1 MSNLSDI
8 TLIAADWGTSN
19 LRIWGIDHRGH
30 VINTINN
37 GKGMASLIPSEFEP
51 YLISLI
57 ESWLPREGNAKCPII
72 ICGMAGAKT
81 GWKEAA
87 YLKAPCPPINKE
99 KIIQVETDDQR
110 ISVSIVP
117 GIMQTSPPDVMRGEE
132 TQIAGYLSK
141 NPNFDGIICLPGTH
155 TKWAHISANEIVSFK
170 TFMTGE
176 IFLSL
181 SERSILKTS
190 VQSNDFDSTS
200 FLEAFEDTYSNPAL
214 LSSKLFGLRAAD
226 LLENTSA
233 KFLKSKL
240 SGYLIGCELAGAK
253 SYWLGQN
260 IIMIGNNDLCILYQK
275 ALKKLGMNATIENTQ
290 NVTLNGLKQV
300 ISNSYNQ

>member
-19 LRIWGIDHRGH
+19 LRIWGIDHRGQ
-30 VINTINN
+30 VIDTINN

-57 ESWLPREGNAKCPII
+57 ESWLPKEGNAKCPII
-72 ICGMAGAKT
+72 ICGMAGAKN

-87 YLKAPCPPINKE
+87 YLKAPCPPINKK

-141 NPNFDGIICLPGTH
+141 NPDFDGIICLPGTH

-226 LLENTSA
+226 LLENTST

-290 NVTLNGLKQV
+290 NVTLDGLKQV
-300 ISNSYNQ
+300 ISDSYNQ

>member
-8 TLIAADWGTSN
+8 SLIAADWGTSN
-19 LRIWGIDHRGH
+19 LRVWGIDHRGQ
-30 VINTINN
+30 VIDTINN

-57 ESWLPREGNAKCPII
+57 ESWLPKEGNAKCPII

-87 YLKAPCPPINKE
+87 YLNAPCPPINKE

-141 NPNFDGIICLPGTH
+141 NPDFDGIICLPGTH

-190 VQSNDFDSTS
+190 VQSNDFDTTS

-226 LLENTSA
+226 LLENTST

-275 ALKKLGMNATIENTQ
+275 ALKKLGINTTIESTQ

-300 ISNSYNQ
+300 FPDSYNQ

>member
-1 MSNLSDI
+1 MSEFSEI
-8 TLIAADWGTSN
+8 SLIAADWGTSN
-19 LRIWGIDHRGH
+19 LRVWGMDHQGN
-30 VINTINN
+30 VINRITN
-37 GKGMASLIPSEFEP
+37 GKGMSSLMPSEFEP
-51 YLISLI
+51 YLMGLI
-57 ESWLPREGNAKCPII
+57 GNWLPKQGNAKCPII

-87 YLKAPCPPINKE
+87 YLKAPCSPVNKE
-99 KIIQVETDDQR
+99 KIMQIETEDQR

-117 GIMQTSPPDVMRGEE
+117 GIMQKSPPDVMRGEE

-141 NPNFDGIICLPGTH
+141 KPDFDGIICLPGTH
-155 TKWAHISANEIVSFK
+155 TKWVHISAGEIVSFK

-181 SERSILKTS
+181 SERSILKNS
-190 VQSNDFDSTS
+190 VQSNDFDPTS

-214 LSSKLFGLRAAD
+214 LSSKLFGIRAAD
-226 LLENTSA
+226 LLENTST

-240 SGYLIGCELAGAK
+240 SGYLIGSELAGAK

-260 IIMIGNNDLCILYQK
+260 IVMIGNDDLCILYEK
-275 ALKKLGMNATIENTQ
+275 ALKKLGLNATIENTQ
-290 NVTLNGLKQV
+290 NVTLNGLKQACLGRQ
-300 ISNSYNQ
+300 NL

>member
-19 LRIWGIDHRGH
+19 LRIWGIDHRGQ
-30 VINTINN
+30 VIDTINN

-57 ESWLPREGNAKCPII
+57 ESWLPKEGNAKCPII

-87 YLKAPCPPINKE
+87 YLKAPCPPINKK

-141 NPNFDGIICLPGTH
+141 NPDFDGIICLPGTH
-155 TKWAHISANEIVSFK
+155 TKWVHISANEIVSFK

-226 LLENTSA
+226 LLENTST

-290 NVTLNGLKQV
+290 NVTLDGLKQV
-300 ISNSYNQ
+300 ISDSYNQ

>member
-57 ESWLPREGNAKCPII
+57 ESWLPKEGNTKCPII

-87 YLKAPCPPINKE
+87 YLKAPCPPINKK

-141 NPNFDGIICLPGTH
+141 NPDFDGIICLPGTH

-300 ISNSYNQ
+300 FPDSYNQ

>member
-19 LRIWGIDHRGH
+19 LRIWGIDHRGQ
-30 VINTINN
+30 VIDTINN

-57 ESWLPREGNAKCPII
+57 ESWLPKEGNAKCPII
-72 ICGMAGAKT
+72 ICGMAGAKN

-87 YLKAPCPPINKE
+87 YLKAPCPPINKK

-226 LLENTSA
+226 LLENTST

-275 ALKKLGMNATIENTQ
+275 ALKKLGINTTIESTQ

>member
-19 LRIWGIDHRGH
+19 LRIWGIDHRGQ
-30 VINTINN
+30 VIDTINN
-37 GKGMASLIPSEFEP
+37 GKGMSSLIPSEFEP

-57 ESWLPREGNAKCPII
+57 ESWLPKEGNAKCPII

-87 YLKAPCPPINKE
+87 YLKAPCPPINKK
-99 KIIQVETDDQR
+99 KIIQVETEDQR

-141 NPNFDGIICLPGTH
+141 NPDFDGIICLPGTH

-214 LSSKLFGLRAAD
+214 LSSMLFGLRAAD
-226 LLENTSA
+226 LLENTST

-275 ALKKLGMNATIENTQ
+275 ALKKLGINTTIESTQ

-300 ISNSYNQ
+300 IPDGYNQ

>member
-1 MSNLSDI
+1 MSKFGNIS
-8 TLIAADWGTSN
+8 LIAADWGTSN
-19 LRIWGIDHRGH
+19 LRVWGIDHEGK
-30 VINTINN
+30 VVNTITN
-37 GKGMASLIPSEFEP
+37 GKGMSSLMPSEFEP

-57 ESWLPREGNAKCPII
+57 ENWLPKEKNAKCPII

-87 YLKAPCPPINKE
+87 YLKAPCPPINEE
-99 KIIQVETDDQR
+99 KTIQLETEDQR
-110 ISVSIVP
+110 ISVSIIP
-117 GIMQTSPPDVMRGEE
+117 GIMQKSPPDVMRGEE

-141 NPNFDGIICLPGTH
+141 NPGFDGIICLPGTH
-155 TKWAHISANEIVSFK
+155 TKWVHISTGEIVSFK

-181 SERSILKTS
+181 SEHSILKSS
-190 VQSNDFDSTS
+190 VQSDDLDLTS

-226 LLENTSA
+226 LLENTST
-233 KFLKSKL
+233 KLLKSKL
-240 SGYLIGCELAGAK
+240 SGYLIGSELAGAK

-260 IIMIGNNDLCILYQK
+260 IVMIGNNDLCILYQK
-275 ALKKLGMNATIENTQ
+275 ALKKLGLNATIENAQ
-290 NVTLNGLKQV
+290 NVTLYGLQQACRGR
-300 ISNSYNQ
+300 YNQ

>member
-19 LRIWGIDHRGH
+19 LRIWGIDHRGQ
-30 VINTINN
+30 VIDSINN

-57 ESWLPREGNAKCPII
+57 ESWLPKEGNAKCPII
-72 ICGMAGAKT
+72 ICGMAGAKN

-87 YLKAPCPPINKE
+87 YLKAPCPPINKK

-141 NPNFDGIICLPGTH
+141 NPDFDGIICLPGTH

-181 SERSILKTS
+181 SERSILKSS

-226 LLENTSA
+226 LLENTST

-275 ALKKLGMNATIENTQ
+275 ALKKLGINTTIESTQ

-300 ISNSYNQ
+300 IPDGYNQ

>member
-19 LRIWGIDHRGH
+19 LRIWGIDHRGQ

-57 ESWLPREGNAKCPII
+57 ESWLPKEGNAKCPII
-72 ICGMAGAKT
+72 ICGMAGAKN

-87 YLKAPCPPINKE
+87 YLKAPCPPINKK

-141 NPNFDGIICLPGTH
+141 NPDFDGIICLPGTH

-226 LLENTSA
+226 LLENTST

-275 ALKKLGMNATIENTQ
+275 ALKKLGINTTIESTQ

-300 ISNSYNQ
+300 IPDGYNQ

>member
-19 LRIWGIDHRGH
+19 LRIWGIDHRGQ
-30 VINTINN
+30 VIDTINN
-37 GKGMASLIPSEFEP
+37 GKGMSSLIPSEFEP
-51 YLISLI
+51 HLISLI
-57 ESWLPREGNAKCPII
+57 ESWLPKEGNAKCPII
-72 ICGMAGAKT
+72 ICGMAGAKN

-87 YLKAPCPPINKE
+87 YLKAPCPPINKK

-141 NPNFDGIICLPGTH
+141 NPDFDGIICLPGTH
-155 TKWAHISANEIVSFK
+155 TKWVHISANEIVSFK

-181 SERSILKTS
+181 SERSILKNS
-190 VQSNDFDSTS
+190 VQSNEFDPTS
-200 FLEAFEDTYSNPAL
+200 FLHAFEDTYSNPAL

-226 LLENTSA
+226 LLENTST

-240 SGYLIGCELAGAK
+240 SGYLIGSELAGAK

-260 IIMIGNNDLCILYQK
+260 IVMIGNDDLCVLYEK
-275 ALKKLGMNATIENTQ
+275 ALKKLGLDATIENTQ
-290 NVTLNGLKQV
+290 NVTLNGLKQACLGK
-300 ISNSYNQ
+300 

>member
-8 TLIAADWGTSN
+8 TFIAADWGTSN

-57 ESWLPREGNAKCPII
+57 ESWLPKEGNAKCPII
-72 ICGMAGAKT
+72 ICGMAGAKN

-87 YLKAPCPPINKE
+87 YLKAPCPPINKK

-141 NPNFDGIICLPGTH
+141 NPDFDGIICLPGTH

-226 LLENTSA
+226 LLENTST

-275 ALKKLGMNATIENTQ
+275 ALKKLGINTTIESTQ

-300 ISNSYNQ
+300 IPDGYNQ

>member
-19 LRIWGIDHRGH
+19 LRIWGIDHRGQ
-30 VINTINN
+30 IIDTINN

-57 ESWLPREGNAKCPII
+57 ESWLPKEGNAKCPII
-72 ICGMAGAKT
+72 ICGMAGAKN

-87 YLKAPCPPINKE
+87 YLKAPCPPINKK

-117 GIMQTSPPDVMRGEE
+117 GIMQKSPPDVMRGEE

-141 NPNFDGIICLPGTH
+141 NPDFDGIICLPGTH

-226 LLENTSA
+226 LLENTST

-275 ALKKLGMNATIENTQ
+275 ALKKLGLNATIENTQ

-300 ISNSYNQ
+300 IPDGYNQ

>member
-1 MSNLSDI
+1 MSNFSDI
-8 TLIAADWGTSN
+8 SLIAADWGTSN
-19 LRIWGIDHRGH
+19 LRVWGIDRRGH

-57 ESWLPREGNAKCPII
+57 ENWLPKEENAKCPII

-99 KIIQVETDDQR
+99 KIIQVETADQR

-117 GIMQTSPPDVMRGEE
+117 GVMQKSPPDVMRGEE

-141 NPNFDGIICLPGTH
+141 NPDFDGIICLPGTH
-155 TKWAHISANEIVSFK
+155 TKWVHISANEIVSFK

-181 SERSILKTS
+181 SERSILKSS
-190 VQSNDFDSTS
+190 VQSNDFDPTS

-226 LLENTSA
+226 LLENTST

-240 SGYLIGCELAGAK
+240 SGYLIGSELAGAK

-275 ALKKLGMNATIENTQ
+275 ALKKLGLNATIENTQ
-290 NVTLNGLKQV
+290 NVTLNGLKKV
-300 ISNSYNQ
+300 FAGSDNQ

>member
-19 LRIWGIDHRGH
+19 LRIWGIDHRGQ
-30 VINTINN
+30 VIDTINN
-37 GKGMASLIPSEFEP
+37 GKGMSSIIPSEFEP

-57 ESWLPREGNAKCPII
+57 ESWLPKEGNAKCPII
-72 ICGMAGAKT
+72 ICGMAGAKN

-87 YLKAPCPPINKE
+87 YLKAPCPPINKK
-99 KIIQVETDDQR
+99 KIIQVETEDQR

-141 NPNFDGIICLPGTH
+141 NPDFDGIICLPGTH

-226 LLENTSA
+226 LLENTST

-275 ALKKLGMNATIENTQ
+275 ALKKLGINTTIESTQ

-300 ISNSYNQ
+300 IPDGYNQ

>member
-37 GKGMASLIPSEFEP
+37 GKGMASIIPSEFEP

-57 ESWLPREGNAKCPII
+57 ESWLPKEGNAKCPII

-87 YLKAPCPPINKE
+87 YLKAPCAPINKD

-110 ISVSIVP
+110 ISVSIIP

-132 TQIAGYLSK
+132 TQIAGYLSNK
-141 NPNFDGIICLPGTH
+141 PDFDGIICLPGTH

-226 LLENTSA
+226 LLENTST

-275 ALKKLGMNATIENTQ
+275 ALKKLGLNVTIENTQ
-290 NVTLNGLKQV
+290 NVTLDGLKQV
-300 ISNSYNQ
+300 FPDSYNQ

>member
-8 TLIAADWGTSN
+8 SLIAPDWGTSN
-19 LRIWGIDHRGH
+19 LRVWGIDHRGH

-57 ESWLPREGNAKCPII
+57 ENWLPKEGKAKCPII
-72 ICGMAGAKT
+72 ICGMAGAKN

-87 YLKAPCPPINKE
+87 YLKAPCPPINKK

-141 NPNFDGIICLPGTH
+141 NPDFDGIICLPGTH

-226 LLENTSA
+226 LLENTST

-275 ALKKLGMNATIENTQ
+275 ALKKLGINTTIESTQ

-300 ISNSYNQ
+300 IPDNYNQ

>member
-19 LRIWGIDHRGH
+19 LRIWGIDHRGQ
-30 VINTINN
+30 VIDTINN

-57 ESWLPREGNAKCPII
+57 ESWLPKEGNAKCPII
-72 ICGMAGAKT
+72 ICGMAGAKN

-87 YLKAPCPPINKE
+87 YLKAPCPPINKK

-141 NPNFDGIICLPGTH
+141 NPDFDGIICLPGTH

-226 LLENTSA
+226 LLENTST

-290 NVTLNGLKQV
+290 NVTLDGLKQV
-300 ISNSYNQ
+300 ISDGYNQ

>member
-19 LRIWGIDHRGH
+19 LRIWGIDHRGQ
-30 VINTINN
+30 VIDTINN

-57 ESWLPREGNAKCPII
+57 ESWLPKEENAKCPII

-99 KIIQVETDDQR
+99 KIIQVETEDQR

-117 GIMQTSPPDVMRGEE
+117 GIMQKSPPDVMRGEE

-141 NPNFDGIICLPGTH
+141 NPDFDGIICLPGTH
-155 TKWAHISANEIVSFK
+155 TKWVHISANEIVSFK

-181 SERSILKTS
+181 SERSILKNS

-226 LLENTSA
+226 LLENTPT

-240 SGYLIGCELAGAK
+240 SGYLLGCELAGAK

-275 ALKKLGMNATIENTQ
+275 ALKKLGLNATIENTQ

-300 ISNSYNQ
+300 FPDSYNQ

>member
-1 MSNLSDI
+1 MSEFNEIS
-8 TLIAADWGTSN
+8 LIAADWGTSN
-19 LRIWGIDHRGH
+19 LRVWGMNHQGN
-30 VINTINN
+30 VINRITNC
-37 GKGMASLIPSEFEP
+37 KGMSSLMPSEFEP
-51 YLISLI
+51 YLMGLI
-57 ESWLPREGNAKCPII
+57 GNWLPKEENAKCPII

-87 YLKAPCPPINKE
+87 YLKAPCPPVNKE
-99 KIIQVETDDQR
+99 KIIQIETEDQR
-110 ISVSIVP
+110 ISVRIVP
-117 GIMQTSPPDVMRGEE
+117 GIMQKSPPDVMRGEE

-141 NPNFDGIICLPGTH
+141 KPDFDGIICLPGTH
-155 TKWAHISANEIVSFK
+155 TKWVHISAGEIVSFK

-181 SERSILKTS
+181 SERSILKSS
-190 VQSNDFDSTS
+190 VQSNEFDPTS

-226 LLENTSA
+226 LLENTST

-260 IIMIGNNDLCILYQK
+260 IVMIGNDDLCILYRK
-275 ALKKLGMNATIENTQ
+275 ALKKLGLNATIENTQ
-290 NVTLNGLKQV
+290 NVTLNGLKQACLGKKKL
-300 ISNSYNQ
+300 

>member
-1 MSNLSDI
+1 MSKFGNIS
-8 TLIAADWGTSN
+8 LIAADWGTSN
-19 LRIWGIDHRGH
+19 LRVWGIDHQGK
-30 VINTINN
+30 VVNTITN
-37 GKGMASLIPSEFEP
+37 GKGMSSLMPNEFEP
-51 YLISLI
+51 YLIGLI
-57 ESWLPREGNAKCPII
+57 ENWLPKEKKAKCPII

-87 YLKAPCPPINKE
+87 YLKAPCPPINEE
-99 KIIQVETDDQR
+99 KIIQLETEDQR
-110 ISVSIVP
+110 ISVSIIP
-117 GIMQTSPPDVMRGEE
+117 GIMQKSPPDVMRGEE

-141 NPNFDGIICLPGTH
+141 NPGFDGIICLPGTH
-155 TKWAHISANEIVSFK
+155 TKWVHISAGEIVSFK

-181 SERSILKTS
+181 SERSILKSS
-190 VQSNDFDSTS
+190 VQSNDFDPTS

-226 LLENTSA
+226 LLENTST

-240 SGYLIGCELAGAK
+240 SGYLIGSELAGAK

-260 IIMIGNNDLCILYQK
+260 IVMIGNDDLCILYEK
-275 ALKKLGMNATIENTQ
+275 ALKKLGLNTTIENTQ
-290 NVTLNGLKQV
+290 NVTLNGLKQACLGK
-300 ISNSYNQ
+300 

>member
-19 LRIWGIDHRGH
+19 LRIWGIDHRGQ
-30 VINTINN
+30 VIGSINN

-57 ESWLPREGNAKCPII
+57 ESWLPKEGNAKCPII
-72 ICGMAGAKT
+72 ICGMAGAKN

-87 YLKAPCPPINKE
+87 YLKAPCPPINKK

-141 NPNFDGIICLPGTH
+141 NPDFDGIICLPGTH

-190 VQSNDFDSTS
+190 VQSNDFDPTS

-226 LLENTSA
+226 LLENTST

-275 ALKKLGMNATIENTQ
+275 ALKKLGLNATIENTQ

-300 ISNSYNQ
+300 IPGSCNQ

>member
-8 TLIAADWGTSN
+8 TLIAADWGSSN
-19 LRIWGIDHRGH
+19 LRIWGIDDRGN

-57 ESWLPREGNAKCPII
+57 ENWLPKEGNAKCPII

-99 KIIQVETDDQR
+99 KIIQVETEDQR

-117 GIMQTSPPDVMRGEE
+117 GIMQKSPPDVMRGEE

-141 NPNFDGIICLPGTH
+141 NPDFDGIICLPGTH
-155 TKWAHISANEIVSFK
+155 TKWVHISANEIVSFK

-226 LLENTSA
+226 LLENAAT

-240 SGYLIGCELAGAK
+240 SGYLIGSELAGAK

-275 ALKKLGMNATIENTQ
+275 SLKKLGLNATIENTQ

-300 ISNSYNQ
+300 FPDSCNQ